1 VATVAEMFY
10 DDDADLSVIQGK
22 KVAVIGYG
30 SQGHAHAL
38 SLRDSGVDVRVGLAE
53 GSASR
58 PKAEAEGLTVASVAD
73 AVREADLVVILT
85 PDQVQRTVY
94 AEHIQPNLKPGAGL
108 LFGHGFNIR
117 FGYIKPEPGSDVLM
131 VAPKGPGHLVRREY
145 VDGRGVPVLLA
156 VEQDASGTAWDVA
169 KSYAKAIGGL
179 RAGGIRTTFTEECET
194 DLFGEQ
200 AVLCGGASQLV
211 MYGFE
216 TLVEAGYQPEVAYF
230 ECLHEL
236 KLIVDLMI
244 EGGIAKQRWSVSDTA
259 EYGDYV
265 SGPRVIDP
273 RVKENMQAVLADI
286 RNGAFAQRFI
296 DDQDAGA
303 PEFKALREK
312 GAQHPIEATGKELR
326 GLMSWIKDT
335 DSDYVEGSAAR

>member
-1 VATVAEMFY
+1 MFY
-10 DDDADLSVIQGK
+10 DDDADLSVIQGR

-38 SLRDSGVDVRVGLAE
+38 NLRDSGVDVRVGLAE
-53 GSASR
+53 GSRSR
-58 PKAEAEGLTVASVAD
+58 AKAEAEGLRVLSVAQ
-73 AVREADLVVILT
+73 AVQEADLIVILT

-94 AEHIQPNLKPGAGL
+94 AESIAPHLKEGSAL
-108 LFGHGFNIR
+108 FFGHGFNIR
-117 FGYIKPEPGSDVLM
+117 FGYITAPEGVDVAM
-131 VAPKGPGHLVRREY
+131 VAPKGPGHLVRREF

-156 VEQDASGTAWDVA
+156 VEKDETGKAWDLA
-169 KSYAKAIGGL
+169 KSYARAIGGL
-179 RAGGIRTTFTEECET
+179 RAGGIRTTFTEETET

-216 TLVEAGYQPEVAYF
+216 VLTEAGYQPEVAYF

-265 SGPRVIDP
+265 SGPRVIDAH
-273 RVKENMQAVLADI
+273 VKENMQAVLKDI
-286 RNGAFAQRFI
+286 QDGTFAKRFI
-296 DDQDAGA
+296 ADQDAGA

-312 GAQHPIEATGKELR
+312 GAQHPIEATGRQLR
-326 GLMSWIKDT
+326 GLMSWIKPT
-335 DSDYVEGSAAR
+335 DNDYVEGTAAR

>member
-1 VATVAEMFY
+1 MAEMFY
-10 DDDADLSVIQGK
+10 DDDADLSVIQGR

-38 SLRDSGVDVRVGLAE
+38 NLRDSGVDVRVGLAE
-53 GSASR
+53 GSKSKA
-58 PKAEAEGLTVASVAD
+58 KAEAEGLTVRSVAD
-73 AVREADLVVILT
+73 AVKEVDLVVILT
-85 PDQVQRTVY
+85 PDQVQRHVY
-94 AEHIQPNLKPGAGL
+94 AKDIQPNLREGAAL

-131 VAPKGPGHLVRREY
+131 VAPKGPGHLVRREFA
-145 VDGRGVPVLLA
+145 DGRGVPVLLA
-156 VEQDASGTAWDVA
+156 VEQDASGQAWDLA
-169 KSYAKAIGGL
+169 KAYGKAIGGL
-179 RAGGIRTTFTEECET
+179 RAGAIKTTFTEETET

-265 SGPRVIDP
+265 SGPRVIDAH
-273 RVKENMQAVLADI
+273 VKENMQAVLADI
-286 RNGAFAQRFI
+286 RSGKFAQRFI

-326 GLMSWIKDT
+326 GLMSWIKDS